1 MSDENCGYFARVSP
15 FDSTAS
21 TRLQEAKPALRVVPN
36 DDSVAMVLRRERLL
50 RMRDLSDIAAQL
62 NIRDSYLQAIED
74 GSFEDLPNVTYA
86 TGFVKAYADLLG
98 LDSAAIA
105 DRFRAEM
112 GEVRTEPQSGLAVET
127 LPVRISSAAILLLVI
142 LLVAMAYTG

>member
-1 MSDENCGYFARVSP
+1 MSDENCRYFARVSP

-21 TRLQEAKPALRVVPN
+21 TRLQEAKLALRAVPN
-36 DDSVAMVLRRERLL
+36 DDSVSMVLRRERLL
-50 RMRDLSDIAAQL
+50 RMRDLSEIAAQL

-86 TGFVKAYADLLG
+86 AGFVKAYADLLG

-112 GEVRTEPQSGLAVET
+112 GEAEAEPRPGLVAE
-127 LPVRISSAAILLLVI
+127 PPPFRISSAAILLLII
-142 LLVAMAYTG
+142 LLVAMVYSG